1 MTLRF
6 VEEMKTSSPE
16 YRSSGRKECSATDT
30 PASGAISIKIPRV
43 TPSRQPEFRGG
54 VSTLPFFTAKILA
67 EVHSDTSLRSLSNTT
82 SSKPSLAASATAQTL
97 FSQEI
102 LLIPES
108 AAAAWRPWGRSA
120 KRALSEY

>member
-6 VEEMKTSSPE
+6 VEEMKTSSAE
-16 YRSSGRKECSATDT
+16 YKSSGRKDCSATDT

-43 TPSRQPEFRGG
+43 TPSRHPEFNGG
-54 VSTLPFFTAKILA
+54 VSTLPFFTAKMLA
-67 EVHSDTSLRSLSNTT
+67 EVHSDTSPRSFRSTT

-102 LLIPES
+102 LLTPERG
-108 AAAAWRPWGRSA
+108 AAAWAPLARQRRTGLPA
-120 KRALSEY
+120 